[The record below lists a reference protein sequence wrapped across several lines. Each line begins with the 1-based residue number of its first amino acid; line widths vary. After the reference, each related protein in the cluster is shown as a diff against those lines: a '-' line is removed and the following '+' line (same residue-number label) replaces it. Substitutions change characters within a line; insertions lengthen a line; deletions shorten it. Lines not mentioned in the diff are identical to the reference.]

1 MTPVSDCFSLGGG
14 SKVLDLGHVPWKQL
28 SVHAAAVD
36 LLWMII
42 PMETDKREVIS
53 AAGWG
58 MTTHK

>member
-1 MTPVSDCFSLGGG
+1 M
-14 SKVLDLGHVPWKQL
+14 LDLGHVPWKQL

-42 PMETDKREVIS
+42 PVETDKREVIS